1 MDIIAYVRDLLVK
14 ILEAIKA
21 FILGAV
27 ADDDAEA
34 EA

>member
-21 FILGAV
+21 FILKSV
-27 ADDDAEA
+27 AGDEEA
-34 EA
+34 EG